1 MAAAPHALWYRTHLP
16 PPGATVVAARNGA
29 HVCEVAYSVPGAG
42 VDIPGGLVHG
52 TAPST
57 VEPAERE
64 RMLENMFQFV
74 APPAG
79 ADAPSTINEIVP
91 LDAVCVRE
99 LVQVMRDLNND
110 ENVPMFMYPHVHAG
124 VDEGFKK
131 KIRSGDAVGF
141 ERYAP
146 RLRAAL
152 NASPSLCE
160 FVEAHVLVQ
169 SNASAC
175 FNAHV
180 DKLQGDND
188 AHPVGHATVFHL
200 GDAMKL
206 ALFFVGGRK
215 RRRVQ
220 RYAPP

>member
-1 MAAAPHALWYRTHLP
+1 MNLSHQPWRRWWRALR
-16 PPGATVVAARNGA
+16 GAEGRAVAWR
-29 HVCEVAYSVPGAG
+29 VCGCG
-42 VDIPGGLVHG
+42 
-52 TAPST
+52 
-57 VEPAERE
+57 
-64 RMLENMFQFV
+64 
-74 APPAG
+74 
-79 ADAPSTINEIVP
+79 
-91 LDAVCVRE
+91 VRE
-99 LVQVMRDLNND
+99 LVQIMCNLNND
-110 ENVPMFMYPHVHAG
+110 ANAPMFMYPHVHAG

-180 DKLQGDND
+180 DRLQGDND

-206 ALFFVGGRK
+206 AFL
-215 RRRVQ
+215 
-220 RYAPP
+220 